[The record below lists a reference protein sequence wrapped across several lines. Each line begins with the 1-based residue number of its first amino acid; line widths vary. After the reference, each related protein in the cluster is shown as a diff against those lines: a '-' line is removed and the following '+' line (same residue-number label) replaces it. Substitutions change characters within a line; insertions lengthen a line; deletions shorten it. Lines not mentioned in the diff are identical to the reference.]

1 MPKIF
6 KAGNYGKKGNY
17 SIDTLKSW
25 VGKEFNITAGH
36 VGDWLKNGFPTTA
49 IPVAGSCTVTDVDND
64 GYLIGEF
71 NYNSFGDSIKDK
83 YPNLSIG
90 IGEDGTPNHLALLG
104 YAPPHIKDLDQS
116 FNEFSQDLTSIEE
129 TETIEFAEEDE
140 QSKIDEFSIFLQGID
155 PTKVKL
161 QNLFDVMYE
170 KDSQKYSIIKLR
182 EQGYV
187 VERTAEFSEETLKS
201 IADTLGMILTAKPV
215 NDLTPDE
222 IYAKAKAEFTREAE
236 REETKKNIIK
246 MFPPVMHKILE
257 FAIDKA
263 YEETEYTNIIEFS
276 EEEKMSMANKL
287 KEFSQKETPFKDLFE
302 NITSKIEF
310 SEEESKEKSEEEIK
324 IRIGG
329 YYEFS

>member
-49 IPVAGSCTVTDVDND
+49 IPVAGSCKVTNVDD
-64 GYLIGEF
+64 QGFLIGEF

-116 FNEFSQDLTSIEE
+116 FSEFSQDLTSIEE
-129 TETIEFAEEDE
+129 TETIEFVEEDA
-140 QSKIDEFSIFLQGID
+140 QGKIDEFAAYLKGVDASKI
-155 PTKVKL
+155 KL
-161 QNLFDVMYE
+161 QSLFDVMWDKDNEQNSITRLKAAGYTVE
-170 KDSQKYSIIKLR
+170 K
-182 EQGYV
+182 
-187 VERTAEFSEETLKS
+187 TAEFSQETLKT
-201 IADTLGMILTAKPV
+201 IADNLGFVITNKPMD
-215 NDLTPDE
+215 NLTPKE
-222 IYAKAKAEFTREAE
+222 IFEKAKAEFSREAE
-236 REETKKNIIK
+236 REETKKKIIS
-246 MFPPVMHKILE
+246 MFPPVMKPLME

-263 YEETEYTNIIEFS
+263 FEEEEYSKIIEFS
-276 EEEKMSMANKL
+276 ETEKSTMADRL
-287 KEFSQKETPFKDLFE
+287 KEFSKEESPFKHLFE
-302 NITSKIEF
+302 NITKNAEFTEEKNEIEDV
-310 SEEESKEKSEEEIK
+310 KT
-324 IRIGG
+324 RIGG
-329 YYEFS
+329 YYE